1 MVLWCG
7 VVVVAGPALNFVRD
21 ATQEYPF
28 YDHGAV
34 VAVVI
39 GVVLTVMCALV
50 FSPALA
56 AVIGDAHARSQRLNL
71 IAGAVLG
78 AFVCAAHAVGYLLAE
93 SESFRSAGW
102 LAAYPIASASAWL
115 SLLWVG
121 DDVPPMNTV
130 IGESDRPARPDGAGS
145 RARTR

>member
-7 VVVVAGPALNFVRD
+7 VVVVTGPALNFVRD

-28 YDHGAV
+28 YDHGAA

-39 GVVLTVMCALV
+39 GVVLSVMCALI
-50 FSPALA
+50 FSPALV
-56 AVIGDAHARSQRLNL
+56 AVIGDARARSQRRNL
-71 IAGAVLG
+71 VAGAVLG
-78 AFVCAAHAVGYLLAE
+78 AFVGAAHVAGYLLAE
-93 SESFRSAGW
+93 SELFGSAGW
-102 LAAYPIASASAWL
+102 LAAYPIASALTWL

-121 DDVPPMNTV
+121 DDSTPMDTAV
-130 IGESDRPARPDGAGS
+130 GESDGRDRQDVAGS